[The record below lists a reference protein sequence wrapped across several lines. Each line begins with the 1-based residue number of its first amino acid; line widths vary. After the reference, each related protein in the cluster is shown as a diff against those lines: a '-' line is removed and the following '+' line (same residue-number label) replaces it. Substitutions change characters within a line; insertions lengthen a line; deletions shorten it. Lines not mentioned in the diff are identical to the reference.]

1 MLDCEGRSLGD
12 QNGKLGLIQ
21 IGVETTT
28 YLVDVI
34 LLPSAISSLKTYLEN
49 PRLTKYVWDA
59 RSDYSELLHGHGI
72 TIKGLVDLQLLYV
85 HTTGLFPRGEIIYL
99 TSMSNAAAKLSVTTP
114 QIMNQI
120 RAGTPTTP
128 RLRLTQKDKRI

>member
-34 LLPSAISSLKTYLEN
+34 LLPSALSSLKTYLEN

-72 TIKGLVDLQLLYV
+72 TIKGLVDLQLLHV
-85 HTTGLFPRGEIIYL
+85 HTGPFPGDKIIYL

-114 QIMNQI
+114 QIMYQI
-120 RAGTPTTP
+120 RAGTSTL

>member
-72 TIKGLVDLQLLYV
+72 TIKGLVDLQLLNV
-85 HTTGLFPRGEIIYL
+85 HTGLFPGDKIIYL
-99 TSMSNAAAKLSVTTP
+99 TSMSNAAANLSVTTP
-114 QIMNQI
+114 QIMYQI
-120 RAGTPTTP
+120 RAGTSTTL